1 MCQQLRRNN
10 TTRPFRC
17 SFLLV
22 VFLLWLMTFST
33 ILILFLIAGTPFS
46 YFFKAITDPTTAPLN
61 DTLLLATQLL
71 LLFLI
76 LLTYLLPVGIIAY
89 MCHDAEI
96 EGCHDEVDVIHDSQL
111 HKCCC
116 NTMEMVTLLCDNRS
130 HLQRQ

>member
-10 TTRPFRC
+10 TMPLRC

-22 VFLLWLMTFST
+22 VFLLWLLSFITV
-33 ILILFLIAGTPFS
+33 LILFLIAGTPFS
-46 YFFKAITDPTTAPLN
+46 YFFKAITDPTTAPLH
-61 DTLLLATQLL
+61 DTLLLATQIT

-76 LLTYLLPVGIIAY
+76 LFTYLLPVGMIAF

-96 EGCHDEVDVIHDSQL
+96 ESCHDEADVSNDSQL

-116 NTMEMVTLLCDNRS
+116 NTMEMATLLCDNRS